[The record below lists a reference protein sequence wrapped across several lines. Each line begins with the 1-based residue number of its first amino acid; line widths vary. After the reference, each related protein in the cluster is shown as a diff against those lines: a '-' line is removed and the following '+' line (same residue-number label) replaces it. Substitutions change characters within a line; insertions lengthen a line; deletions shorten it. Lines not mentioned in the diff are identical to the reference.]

1 MENLA
6 LSSHQGSV
14 YDVFSSMMLDD
25 HPKSILELATG
36 AGAGTTVLALKK
48 DKDAVVFTVD
58 IDIAC
63 LGNVVGIS
71 RYLECSDTLLP
82 VCANFWYLPFADAQ
96 MDRVGTVCGLDES
109 REIHRTISEVAR
121 VLKPG
126 GRFVCVSREHAF
138 LRQGTILEPLGFTKE
153 ETLFWLK
160 RCRMYSDVEAL
171 KEICVEYG
179 LCCVHQVSATE
190 SEEYIFV
197 VAVFEKEV
205 L

>member
-6 LSSHQGSV
+6 IYSCQESV

-36 AGAGTTVLALKK
+36 AGNGTAAVAMKK
-48 DKDAVVFTVD
+48 DRDVILLTLD

-63 LGNVVGIS
+63 LGNAVGIG
-71 RYLECSDTLLP
+71 RHLGFSDTLLP

-121 VLKPG
+121 VLKRG
-126 GRFVCVSREHAF
+126 GKFVCVSREHAF
-138 LRQGTILEPLGFTKE
+138 LRQGAILEPLGFTKE

-160 RCRMYSDVEAL
+160 QCRMYSDVETL
-171 KEICVEYG
+171 KEICGKYG
-179 LCCVHQVSATE
+179 LRCVCQVSTTGSGE
-190 SEEYIFV
+190 VTFV
-197 VAVFEKEV
+197 VTMFEKKI